1 MKEAFLFQAM
11 KAGAGAE
18 TGAGMEAR
26 LGRGGREAVS
36 WVRGPTKELARN
48 NGEQRL
54 DILPLSPQ
62 SLALVFREQLQ
73 EISEI
78 PDLEGRDL

>member
-26 LGRGGREAVS
+26 LGRGRKGGS
-36 WVRGPTKELARN
+36 
-48 NGEQRL
+48 
-54 DILPLSPQ
+54 
-62 SLALVFREQLQ
+62 QL
-73 EISEI
+73 
-78 PDLEGRDL
+78 G